1 MNYRTNYR
9 TSTYVAFDGNGTTDP
24 TKGDLK
30 YLGLL
35 RLWNE
40 SPRYEFSFS
49 DSHKKTYQVKDSSS
63 IETLKARLC
72 ERLKLSKNMLVII
85 SDDTN
90 YDRGLLNYEIEKAV
104 DKYKIPLIVAYTGYE
119 YIMKP
124 AELEDK
130 WPKALKERIREE
142 TANCIHIPFK
152 QAPIFDAINQFTV
165 QKNNLKGSLN
175 YYTRDT
181 YIYWGIIK

>member
-1 MNYRTNYR
+1 MNYR

-72 ERLKLSKNMLVII
+72 ERLRLSKNMLVII

-104 DKYKIPLIVAYTGYE
+104 DTYKLPIIVAYTDCDCVLRPRLFE
-119 YIMKP
+119 
-124 AELEDK
+124 AK
-130 WPKALKERIREE
+130 WTKALKERIEKG
-142 TANCIHIPFK
+142 TINCIHIPFK
-152 QAPIFDAINQFTV
+152 QAPIFAAINQFTV
-165 QKNNLKGSLN
+165 QHNTLKGGYN
-175 YYTRDT
+175 YYGEEA
-181 YIYWGIIK
+181 YKKWGIIR